1 VVAVNYYGLDTVYN
15 GTVDDFHNYGIVLNE
30 KKNASGKPKLEMA
43 FTANCG
49 EQTLESFE
57 LCCLVESFPSR
68 HDSYKEFKE
77 TLKYAYLY
85 AKSVT
90 LVNTH
95 WKETNAVMLKNRRMG
110 ISQTGIVEAF
120 VKHGRRTMLE
130 WSDKAYK
137 YLKQLD
143 EKYSDWLCVPKSIK
157 LTTVKPSGSVSLLPG
172 VTPGIHFP
180 HSKYYI
186 RRMRISTNSDLCEP
200 LKEAG
205 FPIEKDKYSANS
217 HVVSFPI
224 EEKYFDRSKNDVT
237 IWEQAQNAADYQKYW
252 SDNQVSITITFK
264 SEEAKDIKRVLEC
277 YEDKLKSVSF
287 LPSEDH
293 GYEQPPYEEI
303 TKEQYEEMT
312 SKVKEYSLESSQDRI
327 LGEKFCDSDKCEV
340 KF

>member
-1 VVAVNYYGLDTVYN
+1 
-15 GTVDDFHNYGIVLNE
+15 
-30 KKNASGKPKLEMA
+30 
-43 FTANCG
+43 
-49 EQTLESFE
+49 
-57 LCCLVESFPSR
+57 
-68 HDSYKEFKE
+68 
-77 TLKYAYLY
+77 
-85 AKSVT
+85 
-90 LVNTH
+90 
-95 WKETNAVMLKNRRMG
+95 MLKNRRMG

-287 LPSEDH
+287 LPSEEH

-303 TKEQYEEMT
+303 TKEQYEEMS